1 MNEVGLTR
9 NRIISELARSTH
21 KKLDEYVPAGVA
33 AVHQQPEFLA
43 HLIAWNFE
51 KGQIRDSKVALPVIG
66 MHPKME
72 GELFENSLAH
82 LAKLDPR
89 EFLKAYKFGLQL
101 KPATRM
107 GVLRRLASAY
117 LRELESSGNWER
129 RALQHRKVLKTL
141 YAVTHTKPS
150 ARADAVL
157 FKNDYTQASLFA
169 AVKLLPAMSVTEAAG
184 TILERKIPFLVAKG
198 ALGARAK
205 EPDLALALIKGMSPT
220 ELVTNTKMLE
230 RLGIKTNPA
239 LRAAFEE
246 GMQRTSTSRANV
258 LKTTRAAEQ
267 IDDAALK
274 QKLLN
279 VQEKQ
284 IAAMSVE
291 GDWLVLGDKSGSMT
305 HCIEL
310 SRRIAATLAGFVKG
324 KVWLVFFDTE
334 TQAIDVTGA
343 TLDTIVAA
351 TKYITANGGTSI
363 GCGLQRMLDS
373 KVAVDGIAIV
383 SDGCENQAPPF
394 WSVYERYCQVYDK
407 EVPVYLY
414 RMQGNERYYG
424 QMQNKKYA
432 MTEFDLTQQTVDYYS
447 LPNLV
452 TTMRTNRYS
461 LVDEIMGWRLLKLS
475 QVFTN
480 AMDLRVDDIL
490 GKGVLHV

>member
-21 KKLDEYVPAGVA
+21 KKLDEYVPAA
-33 AVHQQPEFLA
+33 QRAIAEQPEFLA

-51 KGQIRDSKVALPVIG
+51 KGQIRDSKAALPIITLTFQE
-66 MHPKME
+66 P
-72 GELFENSLAH
+72 ELLENSLAH

-89 EFLKAYKFGLQL
+89 ELLKAYKFGLQL
-101 KPATRM
+101 KPASRM

-129 RALQHRKVLKTL
+129 RALQHRAVLKTL
-141 YAVTHTKPS
+141 YALTHTKPS

-157 FKNDYTQASLFA
+157 FKNDYTNASLFA
-169 AVKLLPAMSVTEAAG
+169 SVKRLPVMSISEAAG
-184 TILERKIPFLVAKG
+184 TILERKIPFLIARG
-198 ALGARAK
+198 ALGAKLK
-205 EPDLALALIKGMSPT
+205 EPDLVLALLKGMSPT
-220 ELVTNTKMLE
+220 EVITNTKMFE
-230 RLGIKTNPA
+230 RLGVKTHPA
-239 LRAAFEE
+239 LRSAFEE
-246 GMQRTSTSRANV
+246 ALQRTSTSKANI
-258 LKTTRAAEQ
+258 LKTTKAAEQ
-267 IDDAALK
+267 IDDTVLK

-284 IAAMSVE
+284 IAAMAVE

-305 HCIEL
+305 HCIEA
-310 SRRIAATLAGFVKG
+310 SRHIAATLAGFVKG

-343 TLDTIVAA
+343 SLDTIRAA

-373 KVAVDGIAIV
+373 NIVVDGIAIV
-383 SDGCENQAPPF
+383 SDGCENQPPAF
-394 WSVYERYCQVYDK
+394 WSVYERYSKTIDK
-407 EVPVYLY
+407 EVPVYFY
-414 RMQGNERYYG
+414 RLHGNEHYYG
-424 QMQNKKYA
+424 QFTNQTKYA
-432 MTEFDLTQQTVDYYS
+432 VTEFDLSNLGTIDYYS

-461 LVDEIMGWRLLKLS
+461 LIDEIMDWKLLKLS
-475 QVFTN
+475 SVLTGLDN
-480 AMDLRVDDIL
+480 RVEDIL
-490 GKGVLHV
+490 GKGVHA